1 MKTAIETLEFPS
13 EIKQKIKMK
22 ASLGNLKV
30 DFINGHLIKFDKTNL
45 SVKEPFKI
53 IVNNNKQYLVG
64 YLYDD
69 TNKVYIPSNNL
80 IISITKFISIINQMN
95 NI

>member
-1 MKTAIETLEFPS
+1 
-13 EIKQKIKMK
+13 MK